1 MGGWRQVRGKAE
13 TRGER
18 QEEQRSRA
26 RGLQGPG
33 VPVDDI
39 PATGNVVPFH

>member
-18 QEEQRSRA
+18 QEEQGQRP
-26 RGLQGPG
+26 PG
-33 VPVDDI
+33 SQSLRVSVDDI